1 MSFNKELNLPL
12 SYSWNIITI
21 ILEII
26 TILVL
31 MYIFYD
37 YFWKVI
43 KNYIVRPRVPYLK
56 ERYIKRLEKLK
67 NDVSENRYDIRD
79 AYYNLSKIIREFIDK
94 STGINVLNL
103 TKSEIEK
110 IGISDLSLLME
121 EYYPP
126 EFSKFSDSDIINSIV
141 ITIELIKKW
150 E

>member
-12 SYSWNIITI
+12 NYSWNIITI

-150 E
+150 

>member
-12 SYSWNIITI
+12 NYSWNIITI

>member
-12 SYSWNIITI
+12 NYSWNIITI

-126 EFSKFSDSDIINSIV
+126 EFSKFSDSDINNSIV